1 MRRLIGINL
10 PFFMPAFEKM
20 GSANHEPG
28 DGFFCRIGDKW
39 RQKIKWRQNDS
50 KRGIRVRPLTR

>member
-1 MRRLIGINL
+1 
-10 PFFMPAFEKM
+10 MPAFEKM